1 MCLQSR
7 PAIEQA
13 KTQAYDTAGTS
24 TTFQVGIKD
33 DRSPASNGILLQFQA
48 PAISFGR
55 PGRSTSRIHRTG
67 SIPPFNH
74 GTKQLEKERIM
85 IFVVSIVIAIGA
97 LIVWRGASSKLR
109 QNNVAYRSVARVSSL
124 AAVFFGVLALL
135 QCFTQVPAGHVGV
148 VDFFGV
154 VSDQT
159 LRAGINPVNPLATVI
174 KYSIQTQEHKEAM
187 QVLSREG
194 LTIGLEVSALY
205 RLNPDSAARVY
216 KTVAGGDYEN
226 IILIPQFRSISR
238 AVTASFQASALYST
252 ERERLGASI
261 QEELGKTV
269 SPRGVT
275 IESTPIRN
283 VALPSQLTE
292 AIEQKQRADQES
304 QRMEFI
310 LTKEKQEADRKRIEA
325 KGIADFQTIVA
336 AGISEQLLRWKGI
349 EATEKLA
356 NSQNTKVII
365 VGSGKDGLPIILDTK

>member
-1 MCLQSR
+1 MIFILAIIITILSFFVWRSASR
-7 PAIEQA
+7 KVRENNIAFRSVS
-13 KTQAYDTAGTS
+13 TASAVVAGV
-24 TTFQVGIKD
+24 F
-33 DRSPASNGILLQFQA
+33 GIL
-48 PAISFGR
+48 
-55 PGRSTSRIHRTG
+55 
-67 SIPPFNH
+67 
-74 GTKQLEKERIM
+74 
-85 IFVVSIVIAIGA
+85 
-97 LIVWRGASSKLR
+97 
-109 QNNVAYRSVARVSSL
+109 
-124 AAVFFGVLALL
+124 AVL
-135 QCFTQVPAGHVGV
+135 QCFTQIPAGHVGV

-154 VSDQT
+154 VSDET
-159 LRAGINPVNPLATVI
+159 LRAGINPVNPMAGVI
-174 KYSIQTQEHKEAM
+174 KYSIQTQEHKETM

-194 LTIGLEVSALY
+194 LTIGLEVSVLY

-216 KTVAGGDYEN
+216 KTVSGGDYQT
-226 IILIPQFRSISR
+226 IILIPQFRSICR

-261 QEELGKTV
+261 QEELAKTV

-275 IESTPIRN
+275 IENTPIRN
-283 VALPSQLTE
+283 VALPTQLTE

-336 AGISEQLLRWKGI
+336 AGISDQLLRWKGI

-365 VGSGKDGLPIILDTK
+365 VGAGKDGLPIILDTK

>member
-1 MCLQSR
+1 MLFLISILISMVACVVWVNASR
-7 PAIEQA
+7 KVRQN
-13 KTQAYDTAGTS
+13 DV
-24 TTFQVGIKD
+24 TFRAV
-33 DRSPASNGILLQFQA
+33 
-48 PAISFGR
+48 
-55 PGRSTSRIHRTG
+55 SR
-67 SIPPFNH
+67 
-74 GTKQLEKERIM
+74 
-85 IFVVSIVIAIGA
+85 IGA
-97 LIVWRGASSKLR
+97 LGTIVFGAI
-109 QNNVAYRSVARVSSL
+109 
-124 AAVFFGVLALL
+124 ALL
-135 QCFTQVPAGHVGV
+135 QCFTQIPAGHVGV

-159 LRAGINPVNPLATVI
+159 LRAGISPVNPMATVV

-216 KTVAGGDYEN
+216 KTVAGGDYET
-226 IILIPQFRSISR
+226 IILIPQFRSICR

-252 ERERLGASI
+252 ERERLGSSI
-261 QEELGKTV
+261 QEELARTV
-269 SPRGVT
+269 APRGVT
-275 IESTPIRN
+275 IENTPIRN

-325 KGIADFQTIVA
+325 KGIADFQAIVA

-349 EATEKLA
+349 EATEKIA
-356 NSQNTKVII
+356 QSPNTKVII
-365 VGSGKDGLPIILDTK
+365 VGAGRDGLPVILDTK